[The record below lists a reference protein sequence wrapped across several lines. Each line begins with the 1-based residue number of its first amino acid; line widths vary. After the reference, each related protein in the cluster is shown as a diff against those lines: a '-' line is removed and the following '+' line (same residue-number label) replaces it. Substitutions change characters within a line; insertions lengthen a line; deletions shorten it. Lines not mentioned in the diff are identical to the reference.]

1 MAYIKPSVLVYQ
13 ELQNAGGV
21 ANVTPDLGTVIIGPM
36 YNVIRVDPLK
46 PTSLQS
52 TLTKTISNITTQQ
65 VVISTIPYID
75 VPLFA
80 PYPGQ
85 IVRSESIVPHVTS
98 AKVSTISFDYTVS
111 LGAPGDAFNLG
122 SRSKYILVD
131 GLGAENLVNPL
142 PDVNPRQKM
151 PDQIETHIEVGYVT
165 EISYV
170 DPDTTATVVVTGT
183 VTSIKLN
190 TAGNL
195 EYFTNSTPIR
205 EFTSTT
211 ATTARVRIYKVYEYF
226 QLTNLGSSFNF
237 ADLNNDVFRLKVT
250 STGTGTTASKGIN
263 AFAAVTA
270 VAAIPAT
277 AINPLIPAVAATTVT
292 DYLMVAGKVS
302 VSYKA
307 LRQDKYSTILT
318 IKDSSER
325 AGLLG
330 EATEENPMGLAVQL
344 ALSNTTKQVFAISLK
359 ETSGALEW
367 SIARELLENFKAG
380 YAMVPLTQD
389 VSELA
394 AFKAHVQQMST
405 PEMASWRA
413 VICNTVIPETKEIV
427 GKKATAGNITTGYGK
442 VAGSNK
448 YLYDN
453 TQTFVSMLV
462 TPGDLLVVTASNL
475 TGSGGLV
482 GTWVV
487 DDVIN
492 EKTLAIQGFNALA
505 ITNTT
510 TMTYYI
516 IRNLTRRQRAEEVA
530 AASRVFGSNRV
541 WHVQPD
547 IVGVGFGSGI
557 SRVVKFLPGYYLCA
571 AVGGVVSGFPIQQ
584 GFTNI
589 SLAGID
595 DLSNSNFYFRR
606 EELNLM
612 AQDGTCL
619 YVQDTQQ
626 GIPYCRHALT
636 TDMTVLEYREILKV
650 KNWDFLS
657 FYFYDK
663 LKGFIGSWN
672 ITPDTLSNMR
682 QVINASIELLKGQK
696 LPKIGAPLLSGVIEL
711 LEQDKVNKDN
721 VNIRIKLEIVS
732 PNNYTNLYLVI

>member
-1 MAYIKPSVLVYQ
+1 MAYKKPSVLVYQ
-13 ELQNAGGV
+13 ELQDAGGV

-52 TLTKTISNITTQQ
+52 TLTKTLTDIASQKVD
-65 VVISTIPYID
+65 VVGTDYIEI
-75 VPLFA
+75 PLFA

-85 IVRSESIVPHVTS
+85 IVRDSSITPHVVS
-98 AKVSTISFDYTVS
+98 AKVTAFSFQYEVGTAETDFNTGLRSTYTLAITAAGPTQGDVS
-111 LGAPGDAFNLG
+111 ITGALPV
-122 SRSKYILVD
+122 S
-131 GLGAENLVNPL
+131 NP
-142 PDVNPRQKM
+142 VQKM
-151 PDQIETHIEVGYVT
+151 PDGLQTHIEKGYVVDIT
-165 EISYV
+165 YT
-170 DPDTTATVVVTGT
+170 DPDTSNSVTLTGSVTKVVINTKGNIESFSCSATVPVF
-183 VTSIKLN
+183 
-190 TAGNL
+190 TA
-195 EYFTNSTPIR
+195 
-205 EFTSTT
+205 TT
-211 ATTARVRIYKVYEYF
+211 ATTAKVRIYKIYEYF
-226 QLTNLGSSFNF
+226 QVSNLGGSFDF
-237 ADLNNDVFRLKVT
+237 TDTNNDILRIETTVT
-250 STGTGTTASKGIN
+250 DGVEGIP

-270 VAAIPAT
+270 VPSATPPIEAT
-277 AINPLIPAVAATTVT
+277 AID
-292 DYLMVAGKVS
+292 DYLLLEGKFS

-318 IKDSSER
+318 ISDSSER
-325 AGLLG
+325 AGILG
-330 EATEENPMGLAVQL
+330 EATDENPLGLAVQL
-344 ALSNTTKQVFAISLK
+344 ALANTTKQVFAVSLK
-359 ETSGALEW
+359 ETGAALEW

-380 YAMVPLTQD
+380 YALVPLTQD

-394 AFKAHVQQMST
+394 AFKSHCEQMST

-413 VICNTVIPETKEIV
+413 LICNTAIPSTKQIV
-427 GKKATAGNITTGYGK
+427 AKPTLANTTGKGK
-442 VAGSNK
+442 VLGTNK
-448 YLYDN
+448 YLTDL
-453 TQTFVSMLV
+453 TETFVSKLV
-462 TPGDLLVVTASNL
+462 TPGDTLVVTASSL
-475 TGSGGLV
+475 SAAVGS
-482 GTWVV
+482 WVI

-492 EKTLAIQGFNALA
+492 EKTLAVQGFNDISLLDS
-505 ITNTT
+505 TT
-510 TMTYYI
+510 ITYYI

-547 IVGVGFGSGI
+547 TVGVS
-557 SRVVKFLPGYYLCA
+557 VNNVTTFLPGYYLCA

-589 SLAGID
+589 TLAGIK

-612 AQDGTCL
+612 AADGTCL

-696 LPKIGAPLLSGVIEL
+696 LPQVGAPLLSGVIEL
-711 LEQDKVNKDN
+711 LEQDADNKDN

>member
-46 PTSLQS
+46 PISLQS
-52 TLTKTISNITTQQ
+52 TLTKTITNITTQQ
-65 VVISTIPYID
+65 VEIATVNYIE
-75 VPLFA
+75 VPLFE

-85 IVRSESIVPHVTS
+85 IVRSESIVPHVVS

-111 LGAPGDAFNLG
+111 LGSPGDAFNLG

-165 EISYV
+165 EISFV
-170 DPDTTATVVVTGT
+170 NPDTTNTVVLTGT

-195 EYFTNSTPIR
+195 EYFTNSTPIP
-205 EFTSTT
+205 EFAAAT

-237 ADLNNDVFRLKVT
+237 ADLNNDIFRLKVT

-307 LRQDKYSTILT
+307 LRQDRYSTILT
-318 IKDSSER
+318 INDSSER

-344 ALSNTTKQVFAISLK
+344 ALSNTTKQVFALSLK

-427 GKKATAGNITTGYGK
+427 GKKAAAGNITTGYGK

-453 TQTFVSMLV
+453 TQTFVSLLV

-475 TGSGGLV
+475 SGLV

-530 AASRVFGSNRV
+530 AASRVFASNRV

-547 IVGVGFGSGI
+547 IVGVS
-557 SRVVKFLPGYYLCA
+557 VNNVTKFLPGYYLCA

-589 SLAGID
+589 SLAGIK
-595 DLSNSNFYFRR
+595 DLSNSNFYFKR
-606 EELNLM
+606 EELDLM

-657 FYFYDK
+657 FFFYDK

-696 LPKIGAPLLSGVIEL
+696 LPRVGAPLLSGVIEL
-711 LEQDKVNKDN
+711 LEQDAVNKDN

>member
-1 MAYIKPSVLVYQ
+1 MAYKKPSVLVYQ
-13 ELQNAGGV
+13 ELQDAGGV
-21 ANVTPDLGTVIIGPM
+21 ANVTPDLGTVIIGPL

-65 VVISTIPYID
+65 VVISTIPYIE
-75 VPLFA
+75 VPLFE

-205 EFTSTT
+205 EFTSAT

-277 AINPLIPAVAATTVT
+277 AINPLIPAVDPTTVT
-292 DYLMVAGKVS
+292 DYLMVEGKVS

-318 IKDSSER
+318 INDSSER

-344 ALSNTTKQVFAISLK
+344 ALSNTTKQVFALSLK

-453 TQTFVSMLV
+453 TQTFVSLLV

-530 AASRVFGSNRV
+530 AASTAFGSNRV

-547 IVGVGFGSGI
+547 TVGVSI
-557 SRVVKFLPGYYLCA
+557 NTVVKFLPGYYLCA

-584 GFTNI
+584 GFTNVT
-589 SLAGID
+589 LAGIS

-606 EELNLM
+606 EELDLI
-612 AQDGTCL
+612 AGAGTCL
-619 YVQDTQQ
+619 YVQDIQQ
-626 GIPYCRHALT
+626 GLPYCRHALT
-636 TDMTVLEYREILKV
+636 TNTLVLEYSEILKV

-696 LPKIGAPLLSGVIEL
+696 LPQIGAPLLSGVIEL

>member
-1 MAYIKPSVLVYQ
+1 MAYKKPSVLVYQ
-13 ELQNAGGV
+13 ELQDAGGV

-65 VVISTIPYID
+65 VVISTIPYIE

-98 AKVSTISFDYTVS
+98 AKVSTYSFDYDVKKGVPTD
-111 LGAPGDAFNLG
+111 PFNLG

-131 GLGAENLVNPL
+131 TSVGANNGDMLISNAL
-142 PDVNPRQKM
+142 PVATLNPRQKM
-151 PDQIETHIEVGYVT
+151 PDQLQTHIEPGYVV

-170 DPDTTATVVVTGT
+170 DPDNVTAGTKVLTGT
-183 VTSIKLN
+183 ITSIKVN
-190 TAGNL
+190 AKGNL
-195 EYFTNSTPIR
+195 EYFTSSVAVP
-205 EFTSTT
+205 EFTATT

-237 ADLNNDVFRLKVT
+237 ADLNNDIFRLKVT
-250 STGTGTTASKGIN
+250 STGTGLTLNKGIN
-263 AFAAVTA
+263 AFAAVQG
-270 VAAIPAT
+270 VAAQPAT
-277 AINPLIPAVAATTVT
+277 ALNPFVPAIIATGV
-292 DYLMVAGKVS
+292 DSYLLCEGKVS

-318 IKDSSER
+318 ISDSSER
-325 AGLLG
+325 AGILG
-330 EATEENPMGLAVQL
+330 EATDENPLGLAVQL
-344 ALSNTTKQVFAISLK
+344 ALANTTKQVFAVSLK
-359 ETSGALEW
+359 ETGAALEW

-380 YAMVPLTQD
+380 YALVPLTQD

-394 AFKAHVQQMST
+394 AFKSHCEQMST

-413 VICNTVIPETKEIV
+413 LICNTVIPPTKEIV
-427 GKKATAGNITTGYGK
+427 AKKSAPITTGNGK
-442 VAGSNK
+442 PVGGNK

-453 TQTFVSMLV
+453 TQTFVSSLV
-462 TPGDLLVVTASNL
+462 TPGDMLVVTAS
-475 TGSGGLV
+475 GLAALI
-482 GTWVV
+482 GTWEI
-487 DDVIN
+487 DEVIN
-492 EKTLAIQGFNALA
+492 EKTLAVIGFNATALNDES
-505 ITNTT
+505 I
-510 TMTYYI
+510 TYYI

-530 AASRVFGSNRV
+530 ATSRVFGSNRV

-547 IVGVGFGSGI
+547 TVGVS
-557 SRVVKFLPGYYLCA
+557 VNKVTTFLPGYYLCA

-584 GFTNI
+584 GFTNV
-589 SLAGID
+589 SLAGIK

-636 TDMTVLEYREILKV
+636 TNMTVLEYREILKV

-696 LPKIGAPLLSGVIEL
+696 LPQVGAPLLSGVIEL

-721 VNIRIKLEIVS
+721 INIRIKLEIVS

>member
-46 PTSLQS
+46 PISLQS
-52 TLTKTISNITTQQ
+52 TLTKTITNITTQQ
-65 VVISTIPYID
+65 VEIATVNYIE
-75 VPLFA
+75 VPLFE

-85 IVRSESIVPHVTS
+85 IVRSESIVPHVVS
-98 AKVSTISFDYTVS
+98 AKVSTISFNYTVS
-111 LGAPGDAFNLG
+111 KGAPGDAFNLG

-131 GLGAENLVNPL
+131 GVGAENLVNPL

-170 DPDTTATVVVTGT
+170 DPDTTATVVLTGT

-195 EYFTNSTPIR
+195 EYFTNSTPIP
-205 EFTSTT
+205 EFTAAT

-237 ADLNNDVFRLKVT
+237 ADLNNDIFRLKVT

-277 AINPLIPAVAATTVT
+277 AINPLIPAVDATTVT

-318 IKDSSER
+318 INDSSER

-344 ALSNTTKQVFAISLK
+344 ALSNTTKQVFALSLK

-453 TQTFVSMLV
+453 TQTFVSLLV

-475 TGSGGLV
+475 SGVGGVV

-530 AASRVFGSNRV
+530 AASRVFASNRV

-547 IVGVGFGSGI
+547 IVGVS
-557 SRVVKFLPGYYLCA
+557 VNDVTQFLPGYYLCA

-589 SLAGID
+589 SLAGIK
-595 DLSNSNFYFRR
+595 DLSNSNFYFKR
-606 EELNLM
+606 EELDLM

-657 FYFYDK
+657 FFFYDK

-696 LPKIGAPLLSGVIEL
+696 LPRVGAPLLSGVIEL
-711 LEQDKVNKDN
+711 LEQDAVNKDN

>member
-1 MAYIKPSVLVYQ
+1 MLYIKPSVLVYQ

-46 PTSLQS
+46 PISLQS
-52 TLTKTISNITTQQ
+52 TLTKTITNITTQQ
-65 VVISTIPYID
+65 VEIATVNYIE
-75 VPLFA
+75 VPLFE

-85 IVRSESIVPHVTS
+85 IVRSESIVPHVVS
-98 AKVSTISFDYTVS
+98 AKVSTISFNYTVS
-111 LGAPGDAFNLG
+111 KGAPGDAFNLG

-131 GLGAENLVNPL
+131 GVGAENLVNPL

-170 DPDTTATVVVTGT
+170 DPDTTNTVVLTGT

-195 EYFTNSTPIR
+195 EYFTNSTPIP
-205 EFTSTT
+205 EFTAAT

-237 ADLNNDVFRLKVT
+237 ADLNNDIFRLKVT

-277 AINPLIPAVAATTVT
+277 AINPLIPAVDATTVT
-292 DYLMVAGKVS
+292 DYLMVAGKIS

-318 IKDSSER
+318 INDSSER

-344 ALSNTTKQVFAISLK
+344 ALSNTTKQVFALSLK

-453 TQTFVSMLV
+453 TQTFVSRLV

-475 TGSGGLV
+475 SGVV

-492 EKTLAIQGFNALA
+492 EKTLAIQGFNALS
-505 ITNTT
+505 IVDTT

-530 AASRVFGSNRV
+530 AASRVFASNRV

-547 IVGVGFGSGI
+547 IVGVKVGVI
-557 SRVVKFLPGYYLCA
+557 DNIDIVKFLPGYYLCA

-589 SLAGID
+589 SLAGIK
-595 DLSNSNFYFRR
+595 DLSNSNFYFKR
-606 EELNLM
+606 EELDLM

-657 FYFYDK
+657 FFFYDK

-696 LPKIGAPLLSGVIEL
+696 LPRVGAPLLSGVIEL
-711 LEQDKVNKDN
+711 LEQDAVNKDN